1 MSRKDQMYSIGEL
14 AKMSNASVKQLRY
27 LDEKGI
33 LVPKLRDQDNNYRY
47 YAPEQLNKLVIIKT
61 LRDLGFSFEDV
72 VAILENKQK
81 DKFTA
86 AIRKQIKESESEI
99 RQAIFRHERLSSY
112 YTNFLYG
119 NNCSEAFEL
128 KQEKLPNRFELISV
142 PKQLVVFS
150 RHKASASSGQLFI
163 DRFFELQKICM
174 EERIASFSSM
184 IAIFHDGY
192 MKQFDGVAEDL
203 ETMIVVPED
212 SRPGKRLR
220 MFGGFKGITFTHKGH
235 YSVMKKLYQE
245 LEAWAGEKGIEI
257 INAAIE
263 IYQLG
268 PDMTPIAESY
278 TTQVIVPVKG
288 SIL

>member
-33 LVPKLRDQDNNYRY
+33 LVPKLRDRDNNYRY

-72 VAILENKQK
+72 VVILEDKQK

-128 KQEKLPNRFELISV
+128 RHEELTGRFELISV

-150 RHKASASSGQLFI
+150 RNKASASSGQLFI

-192 MKQFDGVAEDL
+192 MKQFDGVSEDL